1 MLTESGA
8 TFGLVAGEASGD
20 HLGATLIRALAERD
34 DEARFFGVAGPRME
48 AAGCTVW
55 QSSDELA
62 VMGLAE
68 IVRHLPRL
76 LVLRREI
83 ITRMLTA
90 RPLAYIGIDAP
101 EFNLRLAAALKRE
114 GIATV
119 QYVSPQVWAWRQ
131 GRVHT
136 IGDAVDLV
144 LCLLPF
150 EAEFYARH
158 SVKAVFVGHPLADKI
173 PLRSDPAPARA
184 ALGLPASGKVIAIL
198 PGSRTS
204 EVQRLGPPFAATA
217 KWLSKTRPGLSFV
230 APMASRAAR
239 VAFTAALAEHAAR
252 VPVKLVDGRAQ
263 EALAACDAA
272 LVASGTA
279 TLETAL
285 VKRPMVVA
293 YSVAPLTGWLLRRFN
308 LVKTRRF
315 SQPNLLAGRDLV
327 PEFFQE
333 EVTQRSL
340 GPALLKQLDRPDA
353 AELNAAFEAIHVQL
367 RRNASEC
374 AADAILEL
382 VQGRAR
388 R

>member
-1 MLTESGA
+1 VLTEDGA

-20 HLGATLIRALAERD
+20 NLGAALIRALAERD
-34 DEARFFGVAGPRME
+34 DQARFFGIAGPRMR

-101 EFNLRLAAALKRE
+101 EFNLRLAGALKRE

-158 SVKAVFVGHPLADKI
+158 RVKAVFVGHPLADRI

-184 ALGLPASGKVIAIL
+184 ALGLPSSGKVIAIL
-198 PGSRTS
+198 PGSRTG
-204 EVQRLGPPFAATA
+204 EVERLGPPFAATV
-217 KWLSKTRPGLSFV
+217 KWLSKSRPGLSFV
-230 APMASRAAR
+230 APMATPAAR
-239 VAFTAALAEHAAR
+239 AGFSAALAEHAAR

-263 EALAACDAA
+263 EVLAACDAA

-279 TLETAL
+279 TLEAAL

-315 SQPNLLAGRDLV
+315 SQPNLLAERDLV

-333 EVTQRSL
+333 QVTPRSL
-340 GPALLKQLDRPDA
+340 GPAVLKQLDRPDA
-353 AELNAAFEAIHVQL
+353 AELNAAFQAIHLEL
-367 RRNASEC
+367 RRNASAC

-382 VQGRAR
+382 VQGRSR